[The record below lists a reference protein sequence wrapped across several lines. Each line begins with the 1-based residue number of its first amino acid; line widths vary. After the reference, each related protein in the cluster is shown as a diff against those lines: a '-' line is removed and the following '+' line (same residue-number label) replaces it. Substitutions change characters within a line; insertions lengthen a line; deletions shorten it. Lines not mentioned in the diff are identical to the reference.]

1 LEIADPV
8 STNLPT
14 PVSPDK
20 ALASFGR
27 LLNAVLS
34 LRFLSSERNML
45 QVSHFAKEVI

>member
-20 ALASFGR
+20 AWASFGR
-27 LLNAVLS
+27 LLNEVLS
-34 LRFLSSERNML
+34 LRFLSSDRNML
-45 QVSHFAKEVI
+45 QVYHFAKEMV